1 MSHDIYDNRHYV
13 IIASGDV
20 PLINFDEV
28 METSAATLRYSV
40 DGTKTFVKY
49 DGAMPISV
57 ASCTSKSQEYSHEE
71 ILTIL
76 SGNEWTS
83 PMEMP

>member
-13 IIASGDV
+13 IIESSDV
-20 PLINFDEV
+20 PLVDFNEV

-49 DGAMPISV
+49 EGPMP
-57 ASCTSKSQEYSHEE
+57 ASIEACSSKSQEYSHDE

-76 SGNEWTS
+76 AGPEWTS